1 MTETLVIRLRA
12 SGDAPASWLIV
23 DANGAR
29 SGNVQSG
36 PIADALALSQGRRTV
51 VVLPAADVTLARP
64 DLPPVRGAARIAQA
78 VPFALEEHLASD
90 VEHLHFA
97 VGTRDAASSATPVA
111 IIARTALER
120 WQATWEA
127 AGIHP
132 DAVYGE
138 ASLIPSAPNATVL
151 VLDESSL
158 FISPPQAA
166 TYALDAEP
174 LPLALDL
181 ALGAPGENGETG
193 EHVTFYVNSDDYE
206 RHQEAIE
213 GLRART
219 ATLQVKLLPDGLLP
233 LLAAQLPTARPI
245 NLLQG
250 PYAAPTS
257 FGSQLKQWRLPA
269 ALAVATLVAF
279 VGAQGFKLWQLKAAE
294 KRLDAEIQA
303 TFNQILPGQPIV
315 DPRAQIQGVLSRAGS
330 GGGALLPAI
339 SLLAQA
345 ISQAPSTRVEG
356 MSYRAG
362 VLELRLVAPNVET
375 LDTIK
380 QAMSRDGATVELQSA
395 NPRDQVIE
403 GRLQVRLGAA

>member
-64 DLPPVRGAARIAQA
+64 DLPPVRGAARIALA

-90 VEHLHFA
+90 VENLHFA
-97 VGTRDAASSATPVA
+97 VGPRDPSSSATPVA
-111 IIARTALER
+111 IIARSALDR
-120 WQATWEA
+120 WQAAWDA

-132 DAVYGE
+132 DAAYAE
-138 ASLIPSAPNATVL
+138 SSLIPVAPNATVL
-151 VLDESSL
+151 VLDETSL
-158 FISPPQAA
+158 FVSRPQQS
-166 TYALDAEP
+166 TYAIDAEP
-174 LPLALDL
+174 LPLALEM
-181 ALGAPGENGETG
+181 ALSEPGETG
-193 EHVTFYVNSDDYE
+193 EHVTFYINSADYE
-206 RHQEAIE
+206 VHQGAIE
-213 GLRART
+213 ALRART

-233 LLAAQLPTARPI
+233 LLAAQIPTARAI

-250 PYAAPTS
+250 SYAAPTS

-269 ALAVATLVAF
+269 ALAIATLVAF
-279 VGAQGFKLWQLKAAE
+279 LGAQGFKLWQLNQAE
-294 KRLDAEIQA
+294 KQLDAQIQT
-303 TFNQILPGQPIV
+303 TFNQILPGQPVV
-315 DPRAQIQGVLSRAGS
+315 DPRAQIQGMLARAGS
-330 GGGALLPAI
+330 GSHALLPAM

-345 ISQAPSTRVEG
+345 IAQAPSTRVEG

-362 VLELRLVAPNVET
+362 VLELRLLAPNVET

-395 NPRDQVIE
+395 NPRDQRVE

>member
-12 SGDAPASWLIV
+12 SSDAPASWLIV

-36 PIADALALSQGRRTV
+36 PIADALSLSQGRRTV

-90 VEHLHFA
+90 LENLHFA
-97 VGTRDAASSATPVA
+97 VGARDAASSATPVA
-111 IIARTALER
+111 IIARSALER
-120 WQATWEA
+120 WQAAWEA
-127 AGIHP
+127 AGIRP
-132 DAVYGE
+132 DAVFAE
-138 ASLIPSAPNATVL
+138 SSLIPAAPNALVL
-151 VLDESSL
+151 ALDESTL
-158 FISPPQAA
+158 FVSRPQQA
-166 TYALDAEP
+166 TYALDADP

-181 ALGAPGENGETG
+181 VLGEPTEVG
-193 EHVTFYVNSDDYE
+193 EHVTFYAGTADYE
-206 RHQEAIE
+206 GHKETVE
-213 GLRART
+213 GLRSRT

-233 LLAAQLPTARPI
+233 LLAAQIPTAHAI

-250 PYAAPTS
+250 VYAAPSS

-279 VGAQGFKLWQLKAAE
+279 IGAQGFQLWQLQRAE
-294 KRLDAEIQA
+294 KQLDAQITA
-303 TFNQILPGQPIV
+303 TFNQILPGQPVV
-315 DPRAQIQGVLSRAGS
+315 DPRAQIQGVLARGGS

-345 ISQAPSTRVEG
+345 IAQAPSTRVEG

-362 VLELRLVAPNVET
+362 VLELRVLAPNVET

-380 QAMSRDGATVELQSA
+380 QVMSREGATVDLQSA
-395 NPRDQVIE
+395 NPRDQQVE
-403 GRLQVRLGAA
+403 GRLQIRLGAA

>member
-29 SGNVQSG
+29 SGNVHSG

-51 VVLPAADVTLARP
+51 VILPASDVTLARP

-90 VEHLHFA
+90 VENLHFA
-97 VGTRDAASSATPVA
+97 VGTRDASSSATPVA
-111 IIARTALER
+111 IISRSTLER
-120 WQATWEA
+120 WQAIWEA
-127 AGIHP
+127 AGIQP
-132 DAVYGE
+132 DAVHGE
-138 ASLIPSAPNATVL
+138 TSLIPTAPNASVL
-151 VLDESSL
+151 VLDEASL
-158 FISPPQAA
+158 FVSRPQAA

-174 LPLALDL
+174 LPLALEL
-181 ALGAPGENGETG
+181 AVGTPDETG
-193 EHVTFYVNSDDYE
+193 EHVTFYVNTADYE
-206 RHQEAIE
+206 THQETIE
-213 GLRART
+213 GLRGRT

-233 LLAAQLPTARPI
+233 FLAAQLPTARAI

-250 PYAAPTS
+250 SYAAPSS

-269 ALAVATLVAF
+269 ALALATLVAF
-279 VGAQGFKLWQLKAAE
+279 IGAQGFRLWQLQAAE
-294 KRLDAEIQA
+294 KQLDAQIQQ

-315 DPRAQIQGVLSRAGS
+315 DPRAQVQGVLARAGA

-345 ISQAPSTRVEG
+345 IAQAPATRVEG

-395 NPRDQVIE
+395 NPRDQLVE